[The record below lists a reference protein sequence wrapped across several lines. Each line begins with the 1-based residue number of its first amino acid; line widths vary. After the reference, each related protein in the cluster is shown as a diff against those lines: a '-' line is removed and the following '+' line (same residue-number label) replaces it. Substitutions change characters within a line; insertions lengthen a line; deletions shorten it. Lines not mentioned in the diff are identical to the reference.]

1 MYTCTHVYMY
11 VYPPC
16 ACILSPCRRMLW
28 THVFNGYVNGLAKL
42 PSVSTRSTGR
52 LRYTRPSGLVPRES
66 GSTMKNYRVR
76 SVAHTYMYIH
86 MYNVHC
92 THVLYIVYSIQA
104 YVYVHCTHVLYI
116 VYRRMYMYI
125 VHHTMC
131 R

>member
-1 MYTCTHVYMY
+1 
-11 VYPPC
+11 
-16 ACILSPCRRMLW
+16 MLW

-86 MYNVHC
+86 MY
-92 THVLYIVYSIQA
+92 
-104 YVYVHCTHVLYI
+104 
-116 VYRRMYMYI
+116 MYI
-125 VHHTMC
+125 VHMYMYVCATDLTL
-131 R
+131 